1 MSMGD
6 AAMVIGRAVTGVLL
20 CASGL
25 AIYNEGVVP
34 LIRKRRML
42 KQWPSEGDAEDEE
55 NEEEG
60 MLNKDGSSAVIGLNT
75 DIRIVDN
82 KEHIQQ
88 SDTQNEITKVH
99 IPRQLE
105 IPSGS
110 TSQRLEQPKTKS
122 PTQKQLE
129 ARRKV
134 WDQKKSTP
142 ATKHNVKE
150 KTFEQ
155 TGASSEDVNGKTN
168 VQRALARGVRLYDW
182 SAKWKD

>member
-1 MSMGD
+1 M
-6 AAMVIGRAVTGVLL
+6 IGRAVTGVLL

-34 LIRKRRML
+34 SIPKRRML

-110 TSQRLEQPKTKS
+110 TSQRLEQPKKRNHPRKS
-122 PTQKQLE
+122 NWKQDV
-129 ARRKV
+129 KFGIK
-134 WDQKKSTP
+134 KKSTP
-142 ATKHNVKE
+142 ATKYNVKE

>member
-1 MSMGD
+1 
-6 AAMVIGRAVTGVLL
+6 
-20 CASGL
+20 
-25 AIYNEGVVP
+25 
-34 LIRKRRML
+34 ML

-134 WDQKKSTP
+134 WDQKKIDPS
-142 ATKHNVKE
+142 N
-150 KTFEQ
+150 Q
-155 TGASSEDVNGKTN
+155 I
-168 VQRALARGVRLYDW
+168 
-182 SAKWKD
+182 

>member
-110 TSQRLEQPKTKS
+110 TSQRLEQ
-122 PTQKQLE
+122 
-129 ARRKV
+129 V

>member
-42 KQWPSEGDAEDEE
+42 KQWPSEGDAEEE
-55 NEEEG
+55 EEEEG
-60 MLNKDGSSAVIGLNT
+60 TLNKEGSSAIVGLNT
-75 DIRIVDN
+75 DSIISEN

-88 SDTQNEITKVH
+88 SDTQNEITTVH

-105 IPSGS
+105 KTSGR
-110 TSQRLEQPKTKS
+110 TSQRLEQPKTNS

-134 WDQKKSTP
+134 WEQKSTP
-142 ATKHNVKE
+142 ASKINVKE

-155 TGASSEDVNGKTN
+155 TGASGEDLNGKSDA
-168 VQRALARGVRLYDW
+168 QRALARGVRLYDW

>member
-1 MSMGD
+1 
-6 AAMVIGRAVTGVLL
+6 MVIGRAVTGVLL

-105 IPSGS
+105 IP
-110 TSQRLEQPKTKS
+110 
-122 PTQKQLE
+122 
-129 ARRKV
+129 
-134 WDQKKSTP
+134 
-142 ATKHNVKE
+142 
-150 KTFEQ
+150 
-155 TGASSEDVNGKTN
+155 
-168 VQRALARGVRLYDW
+168 
-182 SAKWKD
+182 